1 MHNINQSGI
10 NLNYDLEKRQ
20 LDFSMEN
27 EFQRWD
33 KKAQEVIFPEKLLK
47 SNHLSLTFVGASV
60 TQSEIHKYI
69 RMFLDSKLGFKEHM
83 QNQNVLKKVS
93 KTKELL
99 VNLQKHL
106 PRPPLKV
113 VSTKILLVCFFS
125 LKESS
130 SETWKNAFYFTS

>member
-1 MHNINQSGI
+1 
-10 NLNYDLEKRQ
+10 
-20 LDFSMEN
+20 
-27 EFQRWD
+27 
-33 KKAQEVIFPEKLLK
+33 
-47 SNHLSLTFVGASV
+47 
-60 TQSEIHKYI
+60 
-69 RMFLDSKLGFKEHM
+69 MFLDSKLGFKEHI

-113 VSTKILLVCFFS
+113 VSTKILLVCFLS

-130 SETWKNAFYFTS
+130 SKT

>member
-33 KKAQEVIFPEKLLK
+33 KKAQEVIFPEKLQN

-69 RMFLDSKLGFKEHM
+69 RTFLDSKLDFKEHI

-99 VNLQKHL
+99 VNLQK
-106 PRPPLKV
+106 
-113 VSTKILLVCFFS
+113 IYQDLL
-125 LKESS
+125 
-130 SETWKNAFYFTS
+130 